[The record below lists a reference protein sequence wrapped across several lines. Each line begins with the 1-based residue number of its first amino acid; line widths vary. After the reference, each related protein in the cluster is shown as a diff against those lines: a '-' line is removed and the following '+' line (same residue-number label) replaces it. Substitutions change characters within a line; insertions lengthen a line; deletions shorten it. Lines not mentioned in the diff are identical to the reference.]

1 MRYYTKPATMN
12 TITTL
17 NDHPKR
23 GKIEL
28 ASQASTKVALLFL
41 VIFACSGTVA
51 TYFVFEW
58 NGLGLTF
65 VTTLAFFL
73 IGLGLITRMIWKS
86 IATAYIKGEMLIV
99 RYLSGQLR
107 ITELRAIQATRSVRV
122 LGIRFSML
130 KFRLDGS
137 HHRILIF
144 GLPYYTHDPRQII
157 ESSRRVA

>member
-1 MRYYTKPATMN
+1 MK
-12 TITTL
+12 TITSF
-17 NDHPKR
+17 DDQPKR

-28 ASQASTKVALLFL
+28 ASQANTKVALLFL
-41 VIFACSGTVA
+41 VLFACSGCVTN
-51 TYFVFEW
+51 YFVYEW
-58 NGLGLTF
+58 NGLGLIFIATLGF
-65 VTTLAFFL
+65 FLLGLAF
-73 IGLGLITRMIWKS
+73 IARMIWKS

-107 ITELRAIQATRSVRV
+107 VTELRAIKATRSVRI

-144 GLPYYTHDPRQII
+144 GLPYYTQDPHQII
-157 ESSRRVA
+157 ESSRDVA